1 MTVAVWVLCLG
12 SFAGAN
18 NIDLNLTAMALRED
32 GDNGRSMAIDGQQQ
46 QETQQSKCLMFWA
59 RKKRKNR
66 KKKVMAI
73 NDSNSTSSVAASWE
87 KVDGDSCRCSEFDQ
101 ESAVLDSSA
110 DGQTPEPASPNDL
123 LRPEGPQPK
132 SDGDPSQNPTESS
145 PAMLVC
151 PAAFSD
157 DDSLVNE
164 FYNDDGCKSL
174 SDELPEAGSPTPTP
188 DAVASQ

>member
-18 NIDLNLTAMALRED
+18 NIDLNQTAMALRED

-46 QETQQSKCLMFWA
+46 QETQQGKCVMYLA

-73 NDSNSTSSVAASWE
+73 HDSKSTSSVAASWE

-101 ESAVLDSSA
+101 ESAVSDGSV

-123 LRPEGPQPK
+123 FRPEGPQPK
-132 SDGDPSQNPTESS
+132 SDGDTSRG
-145 PAMLVC
+145 PAVF
-151 PAAFSD
+151 PAELSD
-157 DDSLVNE
+157 DDSFLDE
-164 FYNDDGCKSL
+164 YFNDDDVPPL
-174 SDELPEAGSPTPTP
+174 PDELPEAGSPTPSP